1 MAKNGNTF
9 FVQLS
14 REIYMQYRDMPT
26 STLKLYI
33 WLVELEHRY
42 TGKERDFFFRTNEQ
56 LTYDVNLSLPVI
68 KKCKKD
74 LINRGLVE
82 CWQSH
87 FIMPDGKRSEKK
99 VTCYRILRNGRVP
112 EVEPQREV
120 EDGYTLLDKE

>member
-56 LTYDVNLSLPVI
+56 LAYDVNLSLPVI
-68 KKCKKD
+68 KKCKNE
-74 LINRGLVE
+74 INTL
-82 CWQSH
+82 
-87 FIMPDGKRSEKK
+87 IMPDGKRSEKK
-99 VTCYRILRNGRVP
+99 VTCYRILRNRRVP
-112 EVEPQREV
+112 EVEPQREI
-120 EDGYTLLDKE
+120 EDGYTLSDKE